1 MNAYSPLAFAVAQAS
16 ATEHGI
22 LFIQTCNNGSNNRY
36 YNELPELAG
45 DILNVLIVHDIAI
58 VTDIRFLDADAKL
71 SHTMHYY
78 DEGSCLS
85 FAAMFIHPNGQ
96 IAASWCAG
104 QDGKAMSDEQAAEHA
119 KL

>member
-16 ATEHGI
+16 TTEHGI
-22 LFIQTCNNGSNNRY
+22 LFIQTNNNGSNNRY
-36 YNELPELAG
+36 YSELHELAG

-58 VTDIRFLDADAKL
+58 VTDISFHDASEKL
-71 SHTMHYY
+71 SRIIYDY

-85 FAAMFIHPNGQ
+85 IAAMFIKTNGQ

-104 QDGKAMSDEQAAEHA
+104 QDGKAMSDDQGAEHA
-119 KL
+119 ML